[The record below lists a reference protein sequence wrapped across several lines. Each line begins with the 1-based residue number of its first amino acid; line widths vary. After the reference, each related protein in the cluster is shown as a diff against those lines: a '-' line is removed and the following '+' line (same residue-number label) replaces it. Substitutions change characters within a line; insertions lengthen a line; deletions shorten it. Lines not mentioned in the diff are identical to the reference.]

1 MTNFT
6 TTRPTGRPAWP
17 TILLAGIEGSGKS
30 WTAAAASGLELFGR
44 TFFLEVGEQMADE
57 YGAIPG
63 ADYEIILHDG
73 TERQIIQAAQWA
85 AEQETDGKPNLLIID
100 SMTEVWQ
107 VMQDEQQRIANERAA
122 KKGRANTVEA
132 PITMDQWNVAKDHF
146 NDVVMAAR
154 KFPGPV
160 IMTARLDNVSVV
172 EGGQPTGEKIWK
184 VRSEKNLVYA
194 TTVIMQAREVR
205 KWMMTK
211 VASREL
217 QMPTEGFLAW
227 PDFTIEELLIRLGL
241 DVDAD
246 VAESTFVRPS
256 ANRDAAAED
265 QESDD
270 QPTPSPAEVNTG
282 QLPENLPE
290 VIAQLEAEL
299 NRDELFRLYK
309 IAENMA
315 RRNVPR
321 ARTHM
326 ARIETAGKR
335 VARRLEAGE
344 QAPKADQPSSADQEQ
359 PPKETSE
366 PSDDSPS
373 SSDPSTAESTPE
385 RGTDISGQPGADT
398 DEEPPVNDATSDAT
412 DSSDDTHPP
421 TPDSE
426 TSASPEQVDEQ
437 GAPQTD
443 DLVQPNTPTTPQD
456 SDASTGTPDTENG
469 DSEMPEFAPNGT
481 NKDSGQPV
489 DPPQSRRESKLRAA
503 TIKIMEVEHGSREKA
518 NDYVYSQ
525 LGLEIDET
533 STQRL
538 GALSAASSGTK
549 S

>member
-1 MTNFT
+1 MATPQFKT
-6 TTRPTGRPAWP
+6 MKPTGKPSWP

-30 WTAAAASGLELFGR
+30 WTAATASGLDLFGR
-44 TFFLEVGEQMADE
+44 TFFLEVGEQMASE

-85 AEQETDGKPNLLIID
+85 AEQPTADGKPNLLIID

-217 QMPTEGFLAW
+217 QMPAEGFLAW
-227 PDFTIEELLIRLGL
+227 PDFTVEELLIRLGL

-256 ANRDAAAED
+256 ANHDGAPED
-265 QESDD
+265 QEHDD

-282 QLPENLPE
+282 ELPENLPE

-315 RRNVPR
+315 RRGVPR

-344 QAPKADQPSSADQEQ
+344 TPPKAEQPSSADQSQ
-359 PPKETSE
+359 PPTETSDSSEGSPDSSNSSPDTSEE
-366 PSDDSPS
+366 P
-373 SSDPSTAESTPE
+373 T
-385 RGTDISGQPGADT
+385 TDQPTEEPPMVSGQPVVPTEDSTETAPSGPSEQSE
-398 DEEPPVNDATSDAT
+398 EEPP
-412 DSSDDTHPP
+412 
-421 TPDSE
+421 
-426 TSASPEQVDEQ
+426 
-437 GAPQTD
+437 
-443 DLVQPNTPTTPQD
+443 
-456 SDASTGTPDTENG
+456 
-469 DSEMPEFAPNGT
+469 FAPHGV
-481 NKDSGQPV
+481 NKDSGQPI
-489 DPPQSRRESKLRAA
+489 DPPQSRRESKMRAA
-503 TIKIMEVEHGSREKA
+503 TIKILEVEHGDQLNEW
-518 NDYVYSQ
+518 VFSQ
-525 LGLEIDET
+525 IGLEVDET

-538 GALSAASSGTK
+538 QQLSAATEGAK
-549 S
+549 A